1 PPDPLPAELRFV
13 LEADAERRRRGQ
25 IPRVTFLGRG
35 PSDPEHQ
42 ISGALE
48 LPRQRER
55 RCATATF
62 RLHDDIRDKLRPIV
76 VTLAFAIG
84 DTRGGHRGGRGTA
97 LPPLSPAL

>member
-1 PPDPLPAELRFV
+1 SAVSPELRFV

-25 IPRVTFLGRG
+25 PPRISFLRRG
-35 PSDPEHQ
+35 PADPEHR

-48 LPRQRER
+48 LPRPRER
-55 RCATATF
+55 RCVTATF
-62 RLHDDIRDKLRPIV
+62 RLHDDIRDKLRPIA

-84 DTRGGHRGGRGTA
+84 DTRGWHRGGRGTA